1 MNLTKNF
8 TLEELYASNTAN
20 SRHID
25 NSPPDN
31 VIYNLKLL
39 ATNILQPLRDSVGVV
54 TVNCGYRCPILN
66 KLVGGVSD
74 SQHVIGQAAD
84 IKTYDMKSAFRY
96 IEKNLPFDQLIWEYG
111 DDEKPS
117 WIHVSYSDRHR
128 KQVLRCINGKYT
140 NFKLE

>member
-39 ATNILQPLRDSVGVV
+39 ATNILQPLRDSVDVV
-54 TVNCGYRCPILN
+54 
-66 KLVGGVSD
+66 S
-74 SQHVIGQAAD
+74 
-84 IKTYDMKSAFRY
+84 
-96 IEKNLPFDQLIWEYG
+96 
-111 DDEKPS
+111 
-117 WIHVSYSDRHR
+117 
-128 KQVLRCINGKYT
+128 
-140 NFKLE
+140 